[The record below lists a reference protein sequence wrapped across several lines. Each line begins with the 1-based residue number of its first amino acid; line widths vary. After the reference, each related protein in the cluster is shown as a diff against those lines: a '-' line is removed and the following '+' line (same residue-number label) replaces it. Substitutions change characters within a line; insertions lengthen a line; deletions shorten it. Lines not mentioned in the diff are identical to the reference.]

1 MEAITLKVTGMT
13 CGHCVGT
20 VTKALE
26 HVSGVESAEV
36 SLEKGQ
42 AVVTGR
48 ADPQAL
54 IDALKEEGYGAALQG

>member
-1 MEAITLKVTGMT
+1 
-13 CGHCVGT
+13 
-20 VTKALE
+20 
-26 HVSGVESAEV
+26 V